1 MSTNAHERK
10 LHVLLHY
17 WNKGV
22 RSVPKLHKLTK
33 IPRSTIYYNVK
44 KLKEKR
50 TIKHK
55 GGNGRPKKITPKI
68 SRTIGQ
74 YIRRDTSIPLKEIA
88 NKLLQRGYNCIFRL
102 FQNI

>member
-1 MSTNAHERK
+1 MAPSNKKRHHE
-10 LHVLLHY
+10 VVLHY
-17 WNKGV
+17 WHKGV

-55 GGNGRPKKITPKI
+55 GGNGRPKKITPEI

-88 NKLLQRGYNCIFRL
+88 NKLLQRGVQLHFSTISK
-102 FQNI
+102 